1 MLCIGVCE
9 CLCIRPRVCVF
20 MCVFM
25 CVCVCVFICVC
36 VCVCVCEREGGSCVC
51 VCVFVN
57 GGGEPRCSFGAGVQ
71 AVGFSQ
77 VSNISV
83 RTCLGPHQAAGVSCY
98 CHFCSSLRCRDM
110 AHKGESYLPT
120 PNLSP

>member
-1 MLCIGVCE
+1 MREGVV
-9 CLCIRPRVCVF
+9 VCVY
-20 MCVFM
+20 
-25 CVCVCVFICVC
+25 
-36 VCVCVCEREGGSCVC
+36 VC

-98 CHFCSSLRCRDM
+98 CHFCSSLRCGDM

-120 PNLSP
+120 TNLSPSVYLRNSQYLSS